1 MTSELDYMAA
11 EKAARILQTAG
22 FEAYIVG
29 GAVRDLLLDFE
40 PKDYDLVTNASPQEL
55 IAIEQFENPKH
66 TDPAQAYGVT
76 RTKIK
81 IQDQLRPIEITTY
94 RKDISAHLGRSQT
107 KVEFKYLEDDV
118 MRRDFTINAL
128 ALDPINDFSR
138 LICRDGLE
146 DLDS

>member
-55 IAIEQFENPKH
+55 IAIEQFQNPKH

-76 RTKIK
+76 RTKSKSK
-81 IQDQLRPIEITTY
+81 INYDQSKLLPTA
-94 RKDISAHLGRSQT
+94 KISVRHLGRSQT

-128 ALDPINDFSR
+128 AL
-138 LICRDGLE
+138 
-146 DLDS
+146 